1 MRHPTRPH
9 TNDAD
14 RWLAS
19 GGPRWPEE
27 RSGSRS
33 YPNFLCVV
41 RLAKSQRAKQLKRL
55 LLGLYDRVLCFSNA
69 VFLKM
74 STEIEKI
81 QKAFEAFA
89 VESTNGLPFL
99 PSIRVEEALRMAGAT
114 DLSVGEC
121 VLFTLFSFLLLL
133 VLYTSS
139 SSS

>member
-1 MRHPTRPH
+1 M
-9 TNDAD
+9 
-14 RWLAS
+14 
-19 GGPRWPEE
+19 
-27 RSGSRS
+27 
-33 YPNFLCVV
+33 
-41 RLAKSQRAKQLKRL
+41 KRL

-74 STEIEKI
+74 EIEKI

-99 PSIRVEEALRMAGAT
+99 PSIRVEDALRMAGAT

-121 VLFTLFSFLLLL
+121 VLFTLFSFLLLS